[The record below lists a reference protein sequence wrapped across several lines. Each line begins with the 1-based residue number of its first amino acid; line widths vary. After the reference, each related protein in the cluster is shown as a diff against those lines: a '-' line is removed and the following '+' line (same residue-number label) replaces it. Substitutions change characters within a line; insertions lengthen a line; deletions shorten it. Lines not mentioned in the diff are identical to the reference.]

1 MVLGFVTLG
10 RARSQGKFRDS
21 AIGRLKQ
28 AAGDVHYTKLAV
40 AGDAVERGIYDP
52 SIASAPDGHT
62 DWLAY
67 SSVTGTGNLVQGRLA
82 LGQYVHTHLA
92 RTTDGGAHWE
102 FVKLLNRSA
111 DGTLTM
117 PDGTQLSG
125 AWRYEVSSLVS
136 DPADPDASRRW
147 KLFVHRY
154 FWEST
159 RDRMFTH
166 GWIALRTAADPAGGL
181 VRGSAALRR
190 GKESAD
196 ALPQDA
202 RGRERA
208 RRVAEGHGR
217 LFRAGC
223 VGG

>member
-1 MVLGFVTLG
+1 
-10 RARSQGKFRDS
+10 
-21 AIGRLKQ
+21 
-28 AAGDVHYTKLAV
+28 
-40 AGDAVERGIYDP
+40 
-52 SIASAPDGHT
+52 
-62 DWLAY
+62 
-67 SSVTGTGNLVQGRLA
+67 VQGRLA

-102 FVKLLNRSA
+102 FVKVLNRSA

-125 AWRYEVSSLVS
+125 AWRYEVPSLVS

-166 GWIALRTAADPAGGL
+166 GWIALRTAADPAGTGP
-181 VRGSAALRR
+181 RKCRS
-190 GKESAD
+190 S
-196 ALPQDA
+196 A
-202 RGRERA
+202 RGRIHRHPRLGFSGVRLSYRIILLVSDDHGGTWRFVRSYSTRKTRAVLATTCSTAPAWRERMGA
-208 RRVAEGHGR
+208 SSCSRCPVPGT
-217 LFRAGC
+217 
-223 VGG
+223 